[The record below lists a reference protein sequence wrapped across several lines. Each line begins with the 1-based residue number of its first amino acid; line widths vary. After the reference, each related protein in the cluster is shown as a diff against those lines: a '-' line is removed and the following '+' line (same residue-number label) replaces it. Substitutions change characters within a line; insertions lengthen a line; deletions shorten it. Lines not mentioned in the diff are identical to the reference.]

1 MTKLRQKGSDFA
13 KSDRKYTIGDFKDER
28 NSKLLWESDQKS
40 EIDVVCLKRQWEKN
54 ENRSE
59 KGDDVRRYEVLKR
72 ENSTL
77 SLEQIALDVS
87 QTRTRRSRDGR
98 EIRKEIYVHLHSLL
112 K

>member
-1 MTKLRQKGSDFA
+1 M
-13 KSDRKYTIGDFKDER
+13 
-28 NSKLLWESDQKS
+28 
-40 EIDVVCLKRQWEKN
+40 
-54 ENRSE
+54 
-59 KGDDVRRYEVLKR
+59 RRYEVLKR

>member
-1 MTKLRQKGSDFA
+1 MSLRNPE
-13 KSDRKYTIGDFKDER
+13 T
-28 NSKLLWESDQKS
+28 
-40 EIDVVCLKRQWEKN
+40 
-54 ENRSE
+54 
-59 KGDDVRRYEVLKR
+59 R
-72 ENSTL
+72 ELEATS